1 MNQPEDLNE
10 ESMLSYIN
18 EKPVKG
24 QIVGYVRVSSAD
36 QNIARQLDGV
46 EVNKT
51 FIDKISGSTRIKDRP
66 ELKNLFDYVRA
77 GDVVV
82 IHSFDRL
89 ARDLDILI
97 DLIKLLNSKGVA
109 LQSIKENITFNG
121 SNNPM
126 DKFILHIFGAV
137 AEFQRSLIK
146 EAQREGIEKRKKLKL
161 YKGRKPKLTEEQQ
174 EALKIIIKEKNS
186 SIEKYKSIKW
196 KKVADEFKVSE
207 PTLMRYIKKLKND
220 LDTKEK

>member
-89 ARDLDILI
+89 ARDLDILT
-97 DLIKLLNSKGVA
+97 LLCSNRTINKTIRC
-109 LQSIKENITFNG
+109 LQ
-121 SNNPM
+121 
-126 DKFILHIFGAV
+126 
-137 AEFQRSLIK
+137 
-146 EAQREGIEKRKKLKL
+146 
-161 YKGRKPKLTEEQQ
+161 
-174 EALKIIIKEKNS
+174 
-186 SIEKYKSIKW
+186 
-196 KKVADEFKVSE
+196 
-207 PTLMRYIKKLKND
+207 
-220 LDTKEK
+220 

>member
-1 MNQPEDLNE
+1 MHQLND
-10 ESMLSYIN
+10 ESPSEMLSYIN
-18 EKPVKG
+18 EKPAKG
-24 QIVGYVRVSSAD
+24 QTVGYIRVSSAD

-51 FIDKISGSTRIKDRP
+51 FVDTISGSTKIKDRP
-66 ELKNLFDYVRA
+66 ALKNLFDYVRT

-97 DLIKLLNSKGVA
+97 DLIKSLNARGVA

-146 EAQREGIEKRKKLKL
+146 EAQREGIEKRKKLGL
-161 YKGRKPKLTEEQQ
+161 YKGRKPKLSDAQQ
-174 EALKIIIKEKNS
+174 VELKNIIKEKNV
-186 SIEKYKSIKW
+186 SIESYKKIKW
-196 KKVADEFKVSE
+196 KDIAEKFQVSE
-207 PTLMRYIKKLKND
+207 PTLMRYIKKFKID
-220 LDTKEK
+220 LSAQEK